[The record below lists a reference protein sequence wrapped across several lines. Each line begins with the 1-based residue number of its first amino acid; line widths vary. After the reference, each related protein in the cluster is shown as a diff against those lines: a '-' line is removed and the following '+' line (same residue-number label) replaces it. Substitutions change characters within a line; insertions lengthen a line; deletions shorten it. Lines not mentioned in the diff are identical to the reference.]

1 VKEWGAQFGQSMDA
15 AKKGTKLTYAVFARS
30 LKGPTEIYLRV
41 ERRAKPWDASGQKYN
56 LKIDEKWKELHIT
69 FTVGKDFNEGWFSF
83 VGCSKANSEFLVDMF
98 RLYEGEYVPYEKSP
112 QKKTAV
118 SRRPVVYDTGGSFSS
133 ALPGPGVAM
142 DKGWV
147 KLETG
152 TTKHDFKGVAVL
164 SNNRLAL
171 TAAKGGP
178 GAVLYGR
185 GGGGAVHRAVLRP
198 AAGGAAVKVASVGV
212 RKYDRGSAELEVGFA
227 DGKKG
232 IYPMAFEL
240 RADRL
245 FVGVTPGKG
254 TKALRVEAPC
264 RYAVLPDFFA
274 DDVVVEAGEIP
285 VEGAELPGEHLFMH
299 LTGQGDAIVM
309 NAWSVA
315 GKDVGIALVG
325 EGEKR
330 TITASEIHFGKGGRA
345 WVAVLEAPGIWGEKE
360 LKPEDRGKVV
370 AMDWKRPFPAQWRV
384 DFRRRNRLTGSW
396 EMISQ
401 NKDGKFTKHG
411 WLGSREKT
419 LPANRKRWTT
429 VVGSFLYPCWTD
441 REGRGFLQPLNKGS
455 IRFEGNA
462 VVYPID
468 RVRDTPLAAYTVVDI
483 MRDTLGVGPCEYI
496 LDVESHKVKWGGI
509 ATCGARDRLNKIYAK
524 GEQKKNR
531 ARIEKTLKEVLQ
543 FVKFIRGKIEAYVAF
558 GKEMRG
564 YLAERKKARPELAG
578 FVDEM
583 TKLAKTIDD
592 RYATRKHHIK
602 TVEETAAMI
611 EKFRAEMLDYEGPD
625 ALKKCKKFTH
635 ALVHIGGNQDELV
648 GQCRW
653 AVKALRQRAGMALAT
668 NPEVAEVAKEIR
680 ERTRKALLNPS
691 GHEAPRH

>member
-1 VKEWGAQFGQSMDA
+1 
-15 AKKGTKLTYAVFARS
+15 
-30 LKGPTEIYLRV
+30 
-41 ERRAKPWDASGQKYN
+41 
-56 LKIDEKWKELHIT
+56 
-69 FTVGKDFNEGWFSF
+69 
-83 VGCSKANSEFLVDMF
+83 
-98 RLYEGEYVPYEKSP
+98 
-112 QKKTAV
+112 
-118 SRRPVVYDTGGSFSS
+118 
-133 ALPGPGVAM
+133 
-142 DKGWV
+142 
-147 KLETG
+147 
-152 TTKHDFKGVAVL
+152 
-164 SNNRLAL
+164 
-171 TAAKGGP
+171 
-178 GAVLYGR
+178 
-185 GGGGAVHRAVLRP
+185 
-198 AAGGAAVKVASVGV
+198 
-212 RKYDRGSAELEVGFA
+212 
-227 DGKKG
+227 
-232 IYPMAFEL
+232 
-240 RADRL
+240 
-245 FVGVTPGKG
+245 
-254 TKALRVEAPC
+254 
-264 RYAVLPDFFA
+264 
-274 DDVVVEAGEIP
+274 
-285 VEGAELPGEHLFMH
+285 MH
-299 LTGQGDAIVM
+299 LVGQGSAIVM

-315 GKDVGIALVG
+315 AGDVGITLSG
-325 EGEKR
+325 EGEARK
-330 TITASEIHFGKGGRA
+330 ISASEIRFGDKGKA
-345 WVAVLEAPGIWGEKE
+345 WVAVLETPGIWGEKE

-384 DFRRRNRLTGSW
+384 DFRRRDRLTGSW
-396 EMISQ
+396 EMASQ

-411 WLGSREKT
+411 WLGSRDKT

-441 REGRGFLQPLNKGS
+441 REGRGFLQPLDKRS

-468 RVRDTPLAAYTVVDI
+468 RLRDTPLEAYTVVDI

-496 LDVESHKVKWGGI
+496 LDVESQKVKWGGM
-509 ATCGARDRLNKIYAK
+509 ATCGARDRLNKIYGK

-531 ARIEKTLKEVLQ
+531 ARIEKTLVESLQ

-564 YLAERKKARPELAG
+564 YLSAQKKARPELAG

-592 RYATRKHHIK
+592 RYATRRHHIK

-611 EKFRAEMLDYEGPD
+611 DQFRAEMLDYEGPD

-668 NPEVAEVAKEIR
+668 NPEAAEVAKEIR